1 LHFSATDTRERR
13 ALLLWLDSLIA
24 DGTAGELL
32 EHRMRVRDT
41 LIAIRDCIAIGRH
54 HDLGQLGGVQ

>member
-1 LHFSATDTRERR
+1 LHLSSTDTRERR

-24 DGTAGELL
+24 DGAAGELL

-41 LIAIRDCIAIGRH
+41 LIAIRDCIATGRH
-54 HDLGQLGGVQ
+54 HELGRVQ